1 MTAPRTTTNPSAP
14 GLASETWAGP
24 AQSKSRPPKALT
36 VAGIMSGTSADG
48 IDVAFARIAPTRV
61 SIPSIKLLGHRAFPY
76 PKTVRAA
83 VLAAMSSAPAST
95 AELSRLH
102 WRLGQLYAD
111 AVQKTSA
118 ELNLQP
124 TLIGL
129 HGQTI
134 YHQAAAAPYLG
145 KPIRATWQLG
155 EPAVVRERFG
165 VPVVSDF
172 RPADLAAGGQGAPLV
187 PMLDFVLFRS
197 STRNRLLLNLG
208 GIANLT
214 VLPAAAALDDLIA
227 FDTGPANMVLDDL
240 MYRLFGRHLDRSG
253 GTAAKGVIL
262 PKVLAE
268 LLRHPYFGAP
278 PPKSCGREQFGVAFT
293 EHLQS
298 LCAHAN
304 PYDVLAT
311 ATELTAVS
319 LRDACVRFCLPLL
332 TPGRSTELIA
342 AGGGTRNR
350 YLMGRLEVLLAPLG
364 IKLRTT
370 DALGLPG
377 QAKEAVAFALL
388 AWLTFHNLPGNV
400 PSATGATHF
409 VTLGKVTS

>member
-1 MTAPRTTTNPSAP
+1 MKTSACKPKP
-14 GLASETWAGP
+14 GAWAGAIP
-24 AQSKSRPPKALT
+24 IPRALT
-36 VAGIMSGTSADG
+36 VAGVMSGTSADG
-48 IDVAFARIAPTRV
+48 IDVAFTRIAPNRTA
-61 SIPSIKLLGHRAFPY
+61 IPSIKLLGYRAFPY
-76 PKTVRAA
+76 PKAVRHS
-83 VLAAMSSAPAST
+83 VLAAMSSGPNST
-95 AELSRLH
+95 PELSRLH

-111 AVQKTSA
+111 AVQKTAAQLDLLPS
-118 ELNLQP
+118 
-124 TLIGL
+124 LIGL

-145 KPIRATWQLG
+145 RPIRTTWQLG
-155 EPAVVRERFG
+155 EPAVLAERLG
-165 VPVVSDF
+165 IPVVSDF

-197 STRNRLLLNLG
+197 ATRNRLLLNLG

-214 VLPAAAALDDLIA
+214 VLPAAARLDDLIA

-253 GTAAKGVIL
+253 GTAAKGVVL

-268 LLRHPYFGAP
+268 LLRHPYFAIA

-298 LCAHAN
+298 MCAYAN
-304 PYDVLAT
+304 PYDMLAT
-311 ATELTAVS
+311 ATEFTAVT
-319 LRDACVRFCLPLL
+319 LRDACIRFCLPHLV
-332 TPGRSTELIA
+332 PGRRTELIA

-350 YLMGRLEVLLAPLG
+350 FLMGRLADLFQPLG
-364 IKLRTT
+364 IELRTA
-370 DALGLPG
+370 DELGLPS

-388 AWLTFHNLPGNV
+388 AWLTIHKLPGNV
-400 PSATGATHF
+400 PSATGASHPA
-409 VTLGKVTS
+409 VLGKVSY

>member
-1 MTAPRTTTNPSAP
+1 
-14 GLASETWAGP
+14 
-24 AQSKSRPPKALT
+24 
-36 VAGIMSGTSADG
+36 MSGTSADG
-48 IDVAFARIAPTRV
+48 IDVAFVRIAPAKDPATPR
-61 SIPSIKLLGHRAFPY
+61 IKLLGHRAFPY
-76 PKTVRAA
+76 PKIVRTA
-83 VLAAMSSAPAST
+83 VLAAMSSAPTIT

-111 AVQKTSA
+111 AVQKTA
-118 ELNLQP
+118 AQLDLQP
-124 TLIGL
+124 DLIGL

-134 YHQAAAAPYLG
+134 YHQATVAPYLG

-155 EPAVVRERFG
+155 EPAVLRERLG
-165 VPVVSDF
+165 VPIVSDF

-187 PMLDFVLFRS
+187 PMLDFALFRS

-214 VLPAAAALDDLIA
+214 VLPAAATLDDVIA

-253 GTAAKGVIL
+253 GTAAKGVVL
-262 PKVLAE
+262 SKVLAE
-268 LLRHPYFGAP
+268 LLRHPYFAAP

-298 LCAHAN
+298 LCVHAN

-311 ATELTAVS
+311 ATELTAIT
-319 LRDACVRFCLPLL
+319 LRDACSRFCLPCLV
-332 TPGRSTELIA
+332 PGRPTELIA

-350 YLMGRLEVLLAPLG
+350 SLMGRLVALLTPLG
-364 IKLRTT
+364 MRVRTA
-370 DALGLPG
+370 DELGLPS

-400 PSATGATHF
+400 PSATGASHS
-409 VTLGKVTS
+409 VTLGKVTYP